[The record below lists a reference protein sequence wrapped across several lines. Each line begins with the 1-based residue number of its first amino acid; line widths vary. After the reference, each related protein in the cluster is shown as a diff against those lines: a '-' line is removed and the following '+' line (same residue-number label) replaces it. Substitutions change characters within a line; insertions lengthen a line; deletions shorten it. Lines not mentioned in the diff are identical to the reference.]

1 MMKAVVLRSI
11 IRGPLSKEILQNYAH
26 ASLDFNP
33 IHLDDSFAQKA
44 GFPSVI
50 AHGML
55 SMAFMGDF
63 ILLNFPRDAYRV
75 KTFSCRFKKVVFPG
89 DTLTV
94 NGQVKQESSDSIT
107 LQISVSNQKNEVTSQ
122 GEAIIE
128 ILSGHL
134 QK

>member
-1 MMKAVVLRSI
+1 MTRGNPQSI
-11 IRGPLSKEILQNYAH
+11 TRGPLSRIMLQNYAE

-33 IHLDDSFAQKA
+33 IHLDDLFAQKA

-63 ILLNFPRDAYRV
+63 IRLNFPRDLYRV
-75 KTFSCRFKKVVFPG
+75 RTFSCRFKKVVFPG

-94 NGQVKQESSDSIT
+94 NGQPKKESSDSIT
-107 LQISVSNQKNEVTSQ
+107 LQISVTNQKNEITSQ
-122 GEAIIE
+122 GEAVIE
-128 ILSGHL
+128 IL
-134 QK
+134 